1 MHPSEE
7 PISDDHTGYEITHD
21 DDFDHDN
28 AFFMCLPTRIPGFN
42 MQKKE
47 WVSLDVEFINDVEW
61 NDQAFE
67 HLVIDTETK
76 ELVKAVVTTQLRAE
90 ENTDLIRGKGNGLFI
105 LLHGCDGLGYLSFYV
120 LLTNRYK
127 KWSWHREN
135 LDS

>member
-1 MHPSEE
+1 M
-7 PISDDHTGYEITHD
+7 
-21 DDFDHDN
+21 
-28 AFFMCLPTRIPGFN
+28 
-42 MQKKE
+42 
-47 WVSLDVEFINDVEW
+47 EFINDVEW

-105 LLHGCDGLGYLSFYV
+105 LLHGCDRPSYLSSYV
-120 LLTNRYK
+120 PSTNSCN
-127 KWSWHREN
+127 KWPRHRED